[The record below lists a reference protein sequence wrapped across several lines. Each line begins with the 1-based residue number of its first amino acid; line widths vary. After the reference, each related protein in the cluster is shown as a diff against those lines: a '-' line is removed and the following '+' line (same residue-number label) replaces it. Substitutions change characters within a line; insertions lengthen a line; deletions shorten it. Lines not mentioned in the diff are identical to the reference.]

1 MVKSWEND
9 LVVGTLTYSK
19 GRQRDRTTSP
29 SQSRPYLPPSS
40 DEDDHHD
47 NEDDRDDNEDNDHDN
62 ADYNHDNEG
71 DHDNE
76 DDGDQNDKSNVDDKP
91 KVDIDEDNRQSRSS

>member
-1 MVKSWEND
+1 MTKSWKND
-9 LVVGTLTYSK
+9 LFVGTLTYSK

-40 DEDDHHD
+40 DEDDHQD
-47 NEDDRDDNEDNDHDN
+47 NEDDHDDNEDD
-62 ADYNHDNEG
+62 

-76 DDGDQNDKSNVDDKP
+76 DDGDQNDKSNVNDKP
-91 KVDIDEDNRQSRSS
+91 KDDIDEDGW

>member
-19 GRQRDRTTSP
+19 GRQRGRTTSP
-29 SQSRPYLPPSS
+29 SQSKPCLPPSS

-76 DDGDQNDKSNVDDKP
+76 DDGDQNDKSNVNDKP
-91 KVDIDEDNRQSRSS
+91 KDDIDENNKQSRSS